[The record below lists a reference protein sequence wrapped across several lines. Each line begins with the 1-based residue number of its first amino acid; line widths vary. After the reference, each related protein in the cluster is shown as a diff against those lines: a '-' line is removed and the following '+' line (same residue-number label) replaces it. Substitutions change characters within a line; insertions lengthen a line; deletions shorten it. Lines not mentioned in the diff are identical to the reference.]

1 MVDREPQRWVRPGA
15 CADFQ
20 STRWTLVLA
29 AGHKSSPDSQEALA
43 ALCETYWYP
52 LYAYVRRHGA
62 EVHRA
67 QDLTQDFFARLL
79 EKNLLAVA
87 QPERGRFRTFLL
99 STLKNFLCNE
109 YDKVRAKK
117 RGGDRLVL
125 SLDFEAG
132 ESRYQ
137 REPAHSLTAE
147 RLFERQWAL
156 AVLDR
161 VLAQLRAEFA
171 GAGKEPLF
179 DALKAFLTAG
189 RGEASYAAA
198 AEALGMTEGAVRVA
212 AHRLRRRY
220 RELLRAEVAQTV
232 AEPDEIDDE
241 IRRLFETLGD

>member
-1 MVDREPQRWVRPGA
+1 
-15 CADFQ
+15 
-20 STRWTLVLA
+20 VLA
-29 AGHKSSPDSQEALA
+29 AGRRSSPDSEKALA
-43 ALCETYWYP
+43 ALCRIYWYP
-52 LYAYVRRHGA
+52 LYAYIRHHGA
-62 EVHRA
+62 EVHHA

-79 EKNLLAVA
+79 EKNILAVA

-109 YDKVRAKK
+109 YDKARAKK

-132 ESRYQ
+132 ESRY
-137 REPAHSLTAE
+137 RMEPAHTLTAE

-161 VLAQLRAEFA
+161 VLGLLRAEFA
-171 GAGKEPLF
+171 AAGKEPLF
-179 DALKAFLTAG
+179 DTLKALLTAG
-189 RGEASYAAA
+189 RKEASYAAA
-198 AEALGMTEGAVRVA
+198 AETLGMTEGAIRVA

-220 RELLRAEVAQTV
+220 RGLLRAEVAQTV

-241 IRRLFETLGD
+241 IRRLFETLDP